1 MAARKG
7 ENEIA
12 LGNVVGSNIFNVLF
26 ILGLSGVVTPLGINS
41 DVLID
46 TVLLIGITITAVIFS
61 ITGQK
66 ISKIEGWIL
75 VIMYVTYIAYIILRA
90 LALL

>member
-1 MAARKG
+1 M
-7 ENEIA
+7 
-12 LGNVVGSNIFNVLF
+12 
-26 ILGLSGVVTPLGINS
+26 VTPLGING

-75 VIMYVTYIAYIILRA
+75 VTMYFTYISYIILRA
-90 LALL
+90 LGML